1 MSESETKTDKT
12 KIKELAVLMIQAAGN
27 PQLSDDELEQIV
39 GGLATVDGHK
49 LDTAANGC
57 PG

>member
-1 MSESETKTDKT
+1 MSESETKTNKT

-27 PQLSDDELEQIV
+27 PQLTDDELEHIV
-39 GGLATVDGHK
+39 GGLRSVDPHA